1 MYIHTRFVYDTFSG
15 LSTSEV
21 WRRWTIE
28 GEREGEGETERE
40 RDRER
45 ERKMYKCMR
54 ERKRKRE
61 REKERQKGENVY
73 LSVLHI
79 TIQ

>member
-1 MYIHTRFVYDTFSG
+1 MYIYTRFVYDTFSG
-15 LSTSEV
+15 LSTFEV

-28 GEREGEGETERE
+28 GEREGERETER
-40 RDRER
+40 RRER
-45 ERKMYKCMR
+45 ERKMYKRMR